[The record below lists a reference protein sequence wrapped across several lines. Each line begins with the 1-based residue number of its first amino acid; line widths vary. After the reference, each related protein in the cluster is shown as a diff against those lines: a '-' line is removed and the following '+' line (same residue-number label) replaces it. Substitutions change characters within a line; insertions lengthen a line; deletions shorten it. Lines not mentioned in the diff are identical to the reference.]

1 MWHRSPVVAGSF
13 YPSNPRRLSDEI
25 DGYLRDVEDRPLGGE
40 LVALVSPHAGYIYS
54 GPVAAY
60 SFKQLMGSGAELA
73 VVIAPSHRA
82 RFDGASVIP
91 SGIYETPLGKVSIDE
106 SIGER
111 LAGEKP
117 FTFIKEVHQAEHSL
131 EVQVPFLQKVLTDF
145 SIVPIIVGTIDLA
158 TCREIAEEIAAS
170 LAAEKRKYIIV
181 LSTDLSHYFP
191 YDRAKAIDDVF
202 IQSLLSFD
210 EDDLFR
216 TLSADKAQACGE
228 GPVLAGMIAAKKLG
242 ARRVELLKYAN
253 SGDTAGSRDQ
263 VVGYLAAA
271 MVR

>member
-25 DGYLRDVEDRPLGGE
+25 DGYLKGVEDSPLGGE

-60 SFKQLMGSGAELA
+60 SYKHLAGSGVELA

-91 SGIYETPLGKVSIDE
+91 AGVYETPLGKVPVDE
-106 SIGER
+106 LIG
-111 LAGEKP
+111 KP
-117 FTFIKEVHQAEHSL
+117 LVGGKHFTFIREVHQAEHSL

-158 TCREIAEEIAAS
+158 TCREIACEIAD
-170 LAAEKRKYIIV
+170 LLLTEKRKYVIV

-191 YDRAKAIDDVF
+191 YERAKAIDDVF

-210 EDDLFR
+210 EDDLYR

-228 GPVLAGMIAAKKLG
+228 GPVLTGMVAAKKLG
-242 ARRVELLKYAN
+242 ARKVEVLKYAN
-253 SGDTAGSRDQ
+253 SGDTAGSKDQ